1 MDRFFVQSQEK
12 RENQRG
18 DFACLQYHAKDDYK
32 PPRCVSLS
40 VHAVARLDTNA
51 QNQDSGSS
59 AICAVMQDWTLLSHC
74 RTPGADRKGQS
85 RPRGLCRASLL
96 FCWTVRRGKQQLD
109 HRWITTWMDRVP
121 PSIGSANYVSK
132 SHCRLVPAPITNH
145 VVLTIGAKLY
155 QGGSGLPNP
164 WELPPPPSQGH
175 NALSPPVVNQWSGR
189 ETGPPR
195 ILMIINR
202 STRRGRE
209 LEGNPSR
216 ELRMLEEYL
225 LRLYWRDKPCSLDGS
240 ATTAKFVARLK
251 TSCAFDNF

>member
-85 RPRGLCRASLL
+85 RPGGLCRASLL

-109 HRWITTWMDRVP
+109 G
-121 PSIGSANYVSK
+121 PST
-132 SHCRLVPAPITNH
+132 PIDWLCKLCQQVALSTRPCTNH
-145 VVLTIGAKLY
+145 QPCGPNHWCQIVPRGEWLAESLGASAPSFARP
-155 QGGSGLPNP
+155 QCSVASSG
-164 WELPPPPSQGH
+164 Q
-175 NALSPPVVNQWSGR
+175 PVVRQG
-189 ETGPPR
+189 
-195 ILMIINR
+195 NR
-202 STRRGRE
+202 
-209 LEGNPSR
+209 
-216 ELRMLEEYL
+216 
-225 LRLYWRDKPCSLDGS
+225 
-240 ATTAKFVARLK
+240 ATTNSDDYQSLHSPR
-251 TSCAFDNF
+251 

>member
-18 DFACLQYHAKDDYK
+18 DFACLQCHAKDDYK

-109 HRWITTWMDRVP
+109 G
-121 PSIGSANYVSK
+121 PST
-132 SHCRLVPAPITNH
+132 PIDWLCKLCQQVALSTRPCTNH
-145 VVLTIGAKLY
+145 QPCGPNHWCQIVPRGVC
-155 QGGSGLPNP
+155 GLPNP

-216 ELRMLEEYL
+216 ELRMLEEHL